1 MNSLI
6 SVRRKNDFIKITAFM
21 QKLNLPEYDLKLKE
35 EAGRTLVFD
44 PFRSKYVVLTPEELV
59 RQNFAKFLIEE
70 RKFPGSLM
78 TTEYSL
84 KLNKMSKRCDILVFN
99 RNRQPVAM
107 VECKS
112 PDVKI
117 SQHVFDQV
125 SRYNVVFRV
134 SYLMVT
140 NGLKHFCCKVDFQ
153 TGRVE
158 FLFDIPVFSQL
169 I

>member
-1 MNSLI
+1 
-6 SVRRKNDFIKITAFM
+6 M

-35 EAGRTLVFD
+35 AAGRTMVFD
-44 PFRSKYVVLTPEELV
+44 PFRSKYVVLTPEETV
-59 RQNFAKFLIEE
+59 RQRFARFLIEE
-70 RKFPGSLM
+70 RNFPGSLM
-78 TTEYSL
+78 TTEHSL
-84 KLNKMSKRCDILVFN
+84 KLNRMTKRCDILVFN
-99 RNRQPVAM
+99 RNRQPVAI

-117 SQHVFDQV
+117 SQQVFDQV

-140 NGLKHFCCKVDFQ
+140 NGLKHFCCKVDYQ

-158 FLFDIPVFSQL
+158 FLSDIPDYSQF